1 MENIQRTSALQ
12 YIFSILFKTFDSCV
26 HVTEVSFHWFLNYG
40 HSRVARP
47 RERGENALS
56 AKWFTIPEEKELTKT
71 HASNCEDR
79 FCKSQHPQRYKLSD
93 STSDRLTSASVHLLE
108 EINNC
113 REL

>member
-47 RERGENALS
+47 RERGENALG
-56 AKWFTIPEEKELTKT
+56 KVVHIDPRGERT
-71 HASNCEDR
+71 NEDPTR
-79 FCKSQHPQRYKLSD
+79 RIVQGPFLQK
-93 STSDRLTSASVHLLE
+93 STSTTLQTFR
-108 EINNC
+108 
-113 REL
+113 